1 MARRFAHTLK
11 PASLESALTTWK
23 NSSAQTEEG
32 QPDEQQSKIPKAM
45 TSRLIFDSSCRVRP
59 SLKTR
64 NNAVLNGFIALLAL
78 LISVSIAPAQ
88 QSASSQSDRVTIRG
102 TVRDS
107 SGSPVDDAL
116 VRLEQKGRSTE
127 VVSTNSEGVFVFPA
141 IRAGSYFVSAQK
153 ASLRSPVVT
162 VPVGGAGN
170 ESDVE
175 LVLEGADNRKNSSAA
190 PQPST
195 EAMAFADKPN
205 FTVAGITDWTAVGGH
220 GSDAS
225 LRTSEALA
233 RETTTLQPEEK
244 AAAAG
249 SATET
254 TSRTTEAS
262 LRNAVAQSPESF
274 EANRQLGEFCFHEGS
289 YREAIPPLEAAYKI
303 DPANHRN
310 EYDLALAYKATG
322 DYARAREHIQKL
334 IAQEDKADLHRALGD
349 LDEESGD
356 SLGAVREYEQAA
368 RLDPSEQNYFTWG
381 SELLLH
387 RAVWPA
393 AEVFRNGSEAHP
405 KSARMLAALGASLFA
420 SAKYSDA
427 AVRLCEA
434 SDLNPTD
441 PAPYIF
447 LGKID
452 MAAPE
457 PLPCV
462 ESKLLRYN
470 QEHPNDARAEY
481 YYAMAIWKRLK
492 ALENPP
498 KPEQVEKLLTE
509 AVALN
514 PRYDAAYLELGNIY
528 SEERN
533 FERAIGLYLKAIE
546 ANPQLSDAHYRLG
559 VAYERT
565 GESAKAKQQFQL
577 HDEIEKA
584 QAAAVERQRQEVKQ
598 FMVVL
603 QSQPVVH

>member
-1 MARRFAHTLK
+1 MRSSLQGRVASDLK
-11 PASLESALTTWK
+11 
-23 NSSAQTEEG
+23 
-32 QPDEQQSKIPKAM
+32 
-45 TSRLIFDSSCRVRP
+45 
-59 SLKTR
+59 
-64 NNAVLNGFIALLAL
+64 GFTALLAL
-78 LISVSIAPAQ
+78 LMTFSSALALAQ
-88 QSASSQSDRVTIRG
+88 SSSALQLEGTTIRG

-107 SGSPVDDAL
+107 TGKPVSDAV
-116 VRLEQKGRSTE
+116 VRLEQNGISS
-127 VVSTNSEGVFVFPA
+127 VVTTDFEGVYVFPA
-141 IRAGSYFVSAQK
+141 IQAGTCVINAQK
-153 ASLRSPVVT
+153 SGLRSRAVT
-162 VPVGGAGN
+162 VPVVKQGN
-170 ESDVE
+170 ESQVD
-175 LVLEGADNRKNSSAA
+175 LVLELPNDQKSQAAA
-190 PQPST
+190 PQTST
-195 EAMAFADKPN
+195 DAMAFADKPN

-233 RETTTLQPEEK
+233 RETATLKPNEK
-244 AAAAG
+244 AAGVSTLPGGGAG

-254 TSRTTEAS
+254 S
-262 LRNAVAQSPESF
+262 LRAAAAQSPGSF
-274 EANRQLGEFCFHEGS
+274 EANHQLGEFCFHKGS
-289 YREAIPPLEAAYKI
+289 YREAIPPLEAAYQI

-310 EYDLALAYKATG
+310 EYDLALAYKETG
-322 DYARAREHIQKL
+322 DYGRAREHIQKL
-334 IAQEDKADLHRALGD
+334 IAQEDNADLHRALGG

-356 SLGAVREYEQAA
+356 SLGAVHEYEQAA

-393 AEVFRNGSEAHP
+393 AEVFRKGSEGYP
-405 KSARMLAALGASLFA
+405 KSARMLAALGAALFA
-420 SAKYSDA
+420 SANYSEA
-427 AVRLCEA
+427 AARLCEA

-447 LGKID
+447 LGKIG

-462 ESKLLRYN
+462 ESKLQRYN
-470 QEHPNDARAEY
+470 QEHPTDARAKY

-492 ALENPP
+492 ASENTPNA
-498 KPEQVEKLLTE
+498 EQVEKLLTQ
-509 AVALN
+509 AVTLD
-514 PRYDAAYLELGNIY
+514 PKYDAAYLELGNIC
-528 SEERN
+528 SDQRN
-533 FERAIGLYLKAIE
+533 FEKAIGFYLKAIE

-565 GESAKAKQQFQL
+565 NESAKAKQEFQL

-603 QSQPVVH
+603 QGQPVVH